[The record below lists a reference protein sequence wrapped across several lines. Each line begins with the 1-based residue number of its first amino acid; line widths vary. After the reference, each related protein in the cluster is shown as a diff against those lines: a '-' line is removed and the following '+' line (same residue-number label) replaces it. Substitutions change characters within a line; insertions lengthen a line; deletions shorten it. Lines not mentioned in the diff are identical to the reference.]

1 MNSSPVLKKFKVA
14 ANGICSDTHDMS
26 AVERVD
32 FISVEDYLSGE
43 PLSEVKHEYV
53 DGRVSAMAGASR
65 NHNEAVGGCY
75 LALAQHLA
83 GKTCRPY
90 FSDVKVRLLAHGKD
104 IFYYPDVV
112 VGCDPRDTDEHFLR
126 FPKLI
131 IEVLSKSTQRL
142 DSVEKFQNYAT
153 IPSLEEYVLVAQDR
167 VDVRVYRKRTAW
179 AAQYY
184 MDIDMS
190 VELESVDL
198 MIPLNQIYRGVKFPA
213 PSETSDD

>member
-1 MNSSPVLKKFKVA
+1 
-14 ANGICSDTHDMS
+14 MS
-26 AVERVD
+26 ALERID

-65 NHNEAVGGCY
+65 NHVTAAVNM
-75 LALAQHLA
+75 LAAIHRRLENSP
-83 GKTCRPY
+83 CVPY
-90 FSDVKVRLLAHGKD
+90 MSDMKVRLLAHGKD

-198 MIPLNQIYRGVKFPA
+198 KIPLHQIYRGVKFPE